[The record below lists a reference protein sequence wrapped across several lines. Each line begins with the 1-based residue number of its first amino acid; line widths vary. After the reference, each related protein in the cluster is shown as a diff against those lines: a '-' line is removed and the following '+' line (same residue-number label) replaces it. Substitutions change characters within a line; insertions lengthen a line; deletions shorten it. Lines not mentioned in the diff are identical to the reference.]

1 MEGPMA
7 QKLKNFEFNRGKNNY
22 DWEKWCDQSKWKL
35 EIGKDFKGTLQL
47 FRASFSSQCKR
58 LGLKGRTQT
67 TDDKKYIIVQALSYV
82 EDGPKVS
89 KKSVKK
95 KTSNKK

>member
-1 MEGPMA
+1 MA

-22 DWEKWCDQSKWKL
+22 DWDKWCDQSKWKL
-35 EIGKDFKGTLQL
+35 EIGKDFKGTLEL

-67 TDDKKYIIVQALSYV
+67 TDDKKYIIVQATL
-82 EDGPKVS
+82 ELDNGPKVS

-95 KTSNKK
+95 KTSSKK